1 MKKNKEINQKTILAT
16 EALLLEI
23 IKSPGEFKNND
34 DLVKALKSQGALAKY
49 EDDERHIGLLSINTV
64 KTHSDLLFEDGFD
77 DGRGGGFDVL
87 RINARN
93 AIDKALKGKIKKSNE
108 ESARQKLTSTE
119 KTLAITQQ
127 SNFLLNTV
135 IKEMRAHLKEMA
147 LQDWTDEERLKHYKD
162 INKKVEAQLNYVNH
176 GEV

>member
-1 MKKNKEINQKTILAT
+1 MKKNKETNQRTILAT
-16 EALLLEI
+16 EALLQEI
-23 IKSPGEFKNND
+23 IKSPDEFKNND
-34 DLVKALKSQGALAKY
+34 GLIKALKSQGGLAKY
-49 EDDERHIGLLSINTV
+49 EDAERYIGTVSINTV
-64 KTHSDLLFEDGFD
+64 KSLSDLLFDDGFD
-77 DGRGGGFDVL
+77 DRLGGGFDRL

-93 AIDKALKGKIKKSNE
+93 AIEKALKGKIKKSNAE
-108 ESARQKLTSTE
+108 NARQKLASTE
-119 KTLAITQQ
+119 ETLAITQQ

-135 IKEMRAHLKEMA
+135 IKEMRAHLKKMA

>member
-1 MKKNKEINQKTILAT
+1 MKKNKETNQKTILAT

-23 IKSPGEFKNND
+23 IKSPDEFKNND
-34 DLVKALKSQGALAKY
+34 DLVKALKSQGGLAKY
-49 EDDERHIGLLSINTV
+49 ENVERHIGVVSINTV
-64 KTHSDLLFEDGFD
+64 KTHSDLLFDDGFD

-93 AIDKALKGKIKKSNE
+93 AIEKALKGKIKKSNE
-108 ESARQKLTSTE
+108 ESARQKLASTE
-119 KTLAITQQ
+119 ETLAITQQ

-135 IKEMRAHLKEMA
+135 IKEMRAHLKAMA
-147 LQDWTDEERLKHYKD
+147 LQDGTAEERLKRYKD
-162 INKKVEAQLNYVNH
+162 INKKVEAQLNYVNY

>member
-1 MKKNKEINQKTILAT
+1 MKKNKENNQRTILAT

-23 IKSPGEFKNND
+23 IKSPDEFKNND
-34 DLVKALKSQGALAKY
+34 GLVKALKSQGGLASY
-49 EDDERHIGLLSINTV
+49 EDAERHIGAVAINTV
-64 KTHSDLLFEDGFD
+64 KSLSKLLLDDDFDGFD
-77 DGRGGGFDVL
+77 AL
-87 RINARN
+87 RINARD
-93 AIDKALKGKIKKSNE
+93 AIEKALKGKIKKSNE
-108 ESARQKLTSTE
+108 ESARQKLASTE

-135 IKEMRAHLKEMA
+135 IKEMRAHLKAMA
-147 LQDWTDEERLKHYKD
+147 LQDGTDEERLKRYKD